1 MSASKDVLDL
11 VDALQR
17 WCDPSLVQR
26 IKDEECRCSQ
36 HQLDQSGL
44 IQLTSREVRRK
55 PTNTSWMAGHNLR
68 ALLAAWEDLERDLRQ
83 RIEQGRIYLRGVQL
97 TPKQRTELEVIPG
110 VWAADIQF
118 NFSKGT
124 IRARKVRYGAVSC
137 SETRDFGCANPVEA
151 EPSATN
157 GEPSKTDQA
166 SQRLVCFVKRHISF
180 GVVARNKRIVFGDGP
195 KLEGASAKLV
205 LTLLPNF
212 KVGLI
217 ADQGADGFEYMSD
230 AQLAAALGIGVGSL
244 RTQVYRLRN
253 KLRKQFLAQV
263 KTTLENNDVIENSPW
278 NGYRLNPHLSLS
290 QVSVN
295 EPAIHGLPRSRTKS
309 K

>member
-68 ALLAAWEDLERDLRQ
+68 SLLAAWEDLERDLRQ
-83 RIEQGRIYLRGVQL
+83 RIERGRIHLRGVQL
-97 TPKQRTELEVIPG
+97 APEQRTELEIIPKI
-110 VWAADIQF
+110 WAADFLF

-124 IRARKVRYGAVSC
+124 VRAGKRRYGAISC
-137 SETRDFGCANPVEA
+137 SQGQDLDHVVSVEA
-151 EPSATN
+151 EPSNT
-157 GEPSKTDQA
+157 ERKLLSTDQA
-166 SQRLVCFVKRHISF
+166 SPRPVRSVKKPISF
-180 GVVARNKRIVFGDGP
+180 GVVGRGERIIFCDGP
-195 KLEGASAKLV
+195 TLQGASAKLV
-205 LTLLPNF
+205 WKLLPNF
-212 KVGLI
+212 KAGLT
-217 ADQGADGFEYMSD
+217 ADLGADGFEYMKH
-230 AQLAAALGIGVGSL
+230 AQLAAALGIEVGSL
-244 RTQVYRLRN
+244 RTQVNRLRE
-253 KLRKQFLAQV
+253 KLKGQFLAQV
-263 KTTLENNDVIENSPW
+263 QTTLDGNDVLENSPW
-278 NGYRLNPHLSLS
+278 KGYRLNPDLSLS
-290 QVSVN
+290 QMLVN
-295 EPAIHGLPRSRTKS
+295 QPAIPIPPSRRTKS